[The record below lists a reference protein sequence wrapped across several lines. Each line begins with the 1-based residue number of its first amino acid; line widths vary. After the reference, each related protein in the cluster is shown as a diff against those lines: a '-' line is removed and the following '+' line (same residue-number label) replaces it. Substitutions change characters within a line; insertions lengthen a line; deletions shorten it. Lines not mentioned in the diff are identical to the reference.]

1 MDTNINAHP
10 KNKPI
15 KKNPIDKTQIGRK
28 ILKSNGQNEIKV
40 KFELDKVNTEKNN
53 SVGIVSVKAKI
64 LLISLIVVRLTNY
77 NFKQNL

>member
-10 KNKPI
+10 KKKPI
-15 KKNPIDKTQIGRK
+15 KKNPMDKTQIGRK
-28 ILKSNGQNEIKV
+28 ILKSNGQSEIKV

-64 LLISLIVVRLTNY
+64 LLILFINY
-77 NFKQNL
+77 FIC

>member
-1 MDTNINAHP
+1 MYTKINAQP

-15 KKNPIDKTQIGRK
+15 KKKPKHNAQIGRK
-28 ILKSNGQNEIKV
+28 ILKSNGQSEIKV

-64 LLISLIVVRLTNY
+64 LLIIFINY
-77 NFKQNL
+77 FIC

>member
-1 MDTNINAHP
+1 MYTNINAQP

-40 KFELDKVNTEKNN
+40 KFELDKVNIEKNN
-53 SVGIVSVKAKI
+53 SVGRVSEKAKI
-64 LLISLIVVRLTNY
+64 L
-77 NFKQNL
+77 

>member
-1 MDTNINAHP
+1 MDTSINAQP

-28 ILKSNGQNEIKV
+28 ILKSNGQSEIKV
-40 KFELDKVNTEKNN
+40 KFELDKVNIEKNN

-64 LLISLIVVRLTNY
+64 LLIIFINY
-77 NFKQNL
+77 FIC

>member
-1 MDTNINAHP
+1 MDRSINAQP

-40 KFELDKVNTEKNN
+40 KFELDKVNIEKNK
-53 SVGIVSVKAKI
+53 SVGIVSAKVKI
-64 LLISLIVVRLTNY
+64 LIIIFINYFIS
-77 NFKQNL
+77 

>member
-1 MDTNINAHP
+1 MDTNINAQP

-28 ILKSNGQNEIKV
+28 IFKSNGQREIKV

-53 SVGIVSVKAKI
+53 TVGIVSVKATI
-64 LLISLIVVRLTNY
+64 LLIIFINY
-77 NFKQNL
+77 FIC